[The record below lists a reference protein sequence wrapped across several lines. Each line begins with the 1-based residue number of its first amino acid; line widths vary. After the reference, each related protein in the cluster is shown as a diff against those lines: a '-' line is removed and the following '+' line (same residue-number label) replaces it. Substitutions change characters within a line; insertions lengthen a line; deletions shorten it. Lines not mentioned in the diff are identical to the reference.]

1 MTGRCRAPIRRGAVR
16 WTLVALGALPFLAG
30 CASIAPAP
38 WPPTPGE
45 ARHTILVSLD
55 TWHAMIAFPL
65 PEGGGSGRT
74 RRFEEWGFAEQAWY
88 LEGRQGV
95 SGALRALLKPSAA
108 VVEVT
113 VSDRIWAERT
123 PQPPAETFVFE
134 IDTPGS
140 ERLRAYLRASIAD
153 PEPIAVLG
161 GSAFYRA
168 RRSYHLFHQCH
179 QYAAQALR
187 AAGLS
192 TSPAWAVTRG
202 LFALQLREVGR
213 ASGSPDPAYPPG
225 GVRKIGH

>member
-1 MTGRCRAPIRRGAVR
+1 MGGHAAAPHGAAFRALIAAGG
-16 WTLVALGALPFLAG
+16 LVLAAG
-30 CASIAPAP
+30 CASSGNVP
-38 WPPTPGE
+38 WPLAPGE
-45 ARHTILVSLD
+45 PRHTILVSLD

-65 PEGGGSGRT
+65 PEGGGSGGT
-74 RRFEEWGFAEQAWY
+74 RRFEEWGYAEQAWY

-95 SGALRALLKPSAA
+95 SGALRALLGPSAA

-123 PQPPAETFVFE
+123 PQPAAETFMFE
-134 IDTPGS
+134 IGAPGY
-140 ERLRAYLRASIAD
+140 EGLRAYLRTSIAD

-187 AAGLS
+187 AAGIP
-192 TSPAWAVTRG
+192 TSPAWALTRG
-202 LFALQLREVGR
+202 LFAAQLRQAARE
-213 ASGSPDPAYPPG
+213 SGSPDPAYPPV
-225 GVRKIGH
+225 GVRNIGH